1 MLDSSILLESEQ
13 KELLVTLVE
22 ATRNVLRK
30 DRQKFY
36 VAQSDSDVTLLHPG
50 LPNGS
55 LEIYM
60 GDVEEL
66 ANVGLI
72 NLSLSRGGDPI
83 FDVNPRGFAYYEY
96 LKEQS
101 GKPID
106 KIEGSVH
113 NYLSSDRFLQNYPEA
128 YKKWVDAENMLWKS
142 ESEKQLTTIGHLCRE
157 AIQEFANILIGQF
170 QPPNADSEKS
180 HDVRRIEA
188 ILKFRAA
195 ELGQTEKPFL
205 EALLGYWAN
214 TSTLIQRQEHG
225 AQKEGK
231 ALVWEDARRIVFHT
245 AILMYEVDKAVS
257 RQ

>member
-1 MLDSSILLESEQ
+1 MFEGILLESEQ

-36 VAQSDSDVTLLHPG
+36 VSQSVSDDTLLHPG

-66 ANVGLI
+66 ASVFLI
-72 NLSLSRGGDPI
+72 NLSFGPGGQPI
-83 FDVNPRGFAYYEY
+83 FDVKPSGFAYYDY

-101 GKPID
+101 GQPIAR
-106 KIEGSVH
+106 IEHSVH
-113 NYLSSDRFLQNYPEA
+113 AYLSSDRFLQKYSEA
-128 YKKWVDAENMLWKS
+128 YKKWLDAESLLWKS
-142 ESEKQLTTIGHLCRE
+142 ESEQQFTTVGHLCRE
-157 AIQEFANILIGQF
+157 AIQEFADILIGEF
-170 QPPNADSEKS
+170 QLPAVDADKS

-188 ILKFRAA
+188 ILRFHAA
-195 ELGQTEKPFL
+195 ELGKTENPFL
-205 EALLGYWAN
+205 EALLGYWAT
-214 TSTLIQRQEHG
+214 TSALVQRQEHG
-225 AQKEGK
+225 AQKEGQE
-231 ALVWEDARRIVFHT
+231 LVWEDARRIVFHT